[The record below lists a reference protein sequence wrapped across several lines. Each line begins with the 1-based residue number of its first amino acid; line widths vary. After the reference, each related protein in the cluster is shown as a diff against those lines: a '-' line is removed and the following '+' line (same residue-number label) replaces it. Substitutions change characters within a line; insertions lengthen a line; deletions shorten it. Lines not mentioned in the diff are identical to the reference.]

1 MSLTFTGS
9 LLLGVTRILFGR
21 PFLALSFFPAFPIT
35 GILPTTLSPSIFS
48 RLELFNADVGRIL
61 FVRSMDWEPELD
73 SGIKFFFSGIDA
85 DFGLREE
92 EDEELSEE
100 LFREECSLFF
110 SDAL

>member
-1 MSLTFTGS
+1 MINIQKYERLVGELIGIHGS
-9 LLLGVTRILFGR
+9 NACQNKILKR
-21 PFLALSFFPAFPIT
+21 Q
-35 GILPTTLSPSIFS
+35 
-48 RLELFNADVGRIL
+48 E
-61 FVRSMDWEPELD
+61 
-73 SGIKFFFSGIDA
+73 FFFSGIEA